1 MVRSEAQ
8 PGSTRAGN
16 KRPKENSS
24 EGTTAGDKPS
34 SHKKHATQRD
44 QIEGDPHRLDF
55 HAENQQQ
62 VLLLQEAP
70 VDGKQPEPQPAS
82 EEDALSIAGSR
93 SDHGDAASAKPH
105 EEKTGHKASNI
116 SPLHWVQFNCL
127 LEHRDK
133 VTMGI
138 WATNVN

>member
-8 PGSTRAGN
+8 SGSSRAGT
-16 KRPKENSS
+16 KRPKDNSS
-24 EGTTAGDKPS
+24 EGTPPGPKPS
-34 SHKKHATQRD
+34 SHKKQAPQRD
-44 QIEGDPHRLDF
+44 HIEGEPQRLAF
-55 HAENQQQ
+55 HAENQQN

-116 SPLHWVQFNCL
+116 SPLHWVQFNCP
-127 LEHRDK
+127 LEHRNK
-133 VTMGI
+133 VTSPR
-138 WATNVN
+138 VLH